1 MKLTRPRTLGT
12 LAVAGTFVGATI
24 VLAAPQASAM
34 PMQDFRAGCSML
46 GGTSSNGVHY
56 EFDGDGNP
64 AGWTLVAT
72 CRVGGK
78 VIWNDTDIYG
88 NDY

>member
-1 MKLTRPRTLGT
+1 MY
-12 LAVAGTFVGATI
+12 
-24 VLAAPQASAM
+24 AAPQASAM

-46 GGTSSNGVHY
+46 GGTSGNGVHY

-72 CRVGGK
+72 CRVGGQ

>member
-1 MKLTRPRTLGT
+1 MKLTRSRTLGT
-12 LAVAGTFVGATI
+12 LAIAGTVVGATI

-34 PMQDFRAGCSML
+34 PMQDFRAGCSQM
-46 GGTSSNGVHY
+46 GGTNSSGVHY
-56 EFDGDGNP
+56 EFDVNGQP

-72 CRVGGK
+72 CRVGGQ
-78 VIWNDTDIYG
+78 VIWNDTDYYG